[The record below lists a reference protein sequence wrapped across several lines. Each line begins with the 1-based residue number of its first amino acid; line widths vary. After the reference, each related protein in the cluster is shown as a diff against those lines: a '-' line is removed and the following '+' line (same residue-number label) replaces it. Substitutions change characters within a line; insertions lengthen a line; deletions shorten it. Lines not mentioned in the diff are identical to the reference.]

1 MISALPATQAD
12 VDFCAEIEKAS
23 FSEPWSVYSFSKAVD
38 DTDTLF
44 YVAKNENSVLGY
56 FVAGNICN
64 EINLYTIAVRD
75 DCRGY
80 GIGHALL
87 KTLKQ
92 QAVLSDALAVFLEV
106 RESNQAAI
114 ALYKNNGFIEIG
126 KRKAFY
132 KKPTED
138 ALLFALYLKEEII

>member
-1 MISALPATQAD
+1 MISVMSATQAD
-12 VDFCAEIEKAS
+12 VDFCAEIENAS

-38 DTDTLF
+38 DADTLF
-44 YVAKNENSVLGY
+44 YVAKNENGVLGY

-75 DCRGY
+75 DCRGC